1 MGAAEDMQ
9 TLLFDSF
16 ALVTQKPANDDSK
29 QNDGDEETGSASSSA
44 SGGQSP
50 DFEQGNTDEEANAN
64 ISYGEWVD
72 LTHHHHP

>member
-29 QNDGDEETGSASSSA
+29 QNEEVEETESAGSG
-44 SGGQSP
+44 GGQSP